1 MSFFSEGRR
10 FLVVGLFLLAAL
22 AAAVVPASA
31 GVNGLNAAITTD
43 TSFIDSGKDVIVH
56 FTLSNDSNQDVYIL
70 SWQTPL
76 AGIESNIF
84 DVRRSGRKVA
94 YTGRLYKRGTPVPQ
108 DYIRI
113 PAGDSVSVDAEL
125 SSIYDITGSGEYSI
139 RYSANVQDALQTD
152 LKAIPAGTNGVLN
165 SNVVF
170 VGVERT
176 EVDTLI
182 AEIAESVAAAPAPY
196 LAPTYVSCS
205 STRQSTLVS
214 ALSNA
219 ESMSLRARNYLSG
232 VPTASRPTDAAF
244 RTWFGAYLASR
255 YSTVQS
261 HFNNIYSAF
270 NTKRVAFYCDCSSSS
285 YAYVYANRP
294 YEIHLCNAF
303 WNAPMTGID
312 SKAGTLIHEMSH
324 FSVVAGTQDYAY
336 GTTACRNLAISNPTR
351 AVSNADSHEYFA
363 ETR

>member
-1 MSFFSEGRR
+1 MSFFTKGRR

-31 GVNGLNAAITTD
+31 GVNGLSAAIATD
-43 TSFIDSGKDVIVH
+43 TNFIDSGEDVTVR
-56 FTLSNDSNQDVYIL
+56 FTLRNDSDQDVYVL

-76 AGIESNIF
+76 AGVESNLF
-84 DVRRSGRKVA
+84 DVRRAGKKVA
-94 YTGRLYKRGTPVPQ
+94 YTGRLYKRATPAPQ

-113 PAGDSVSVDAEL
+113 AAGSSVSADVEL
-125 SSIYDITGSGEYSI
+125 SSVYDIDSSGEYSI
-139 RYSANVQDALQTD
+139 RYRADLQDARTD
-152 LKAIPAGTNGVLN
+152 HKALATGAVLE
-165 SNVVF
+165 SNAVF

-176 EVDTLI
+176 EIDTLI
-182 AEIAESVAAAPAPY
+182 ADIAESVVAAPAPY
-196 LAPTYVSCS
+196 LAPSYVSCS

-261 HFNNIYSAF
+261 HFNNIYSTF
-270 NTKRVAFYCDCSSSS
+270 NTKRVTFYCDCSDSS

-303 WNAPMTGID
+303 WNAPMTGTD
-312 SKAGTLIHEMSH
+312 SKAGTLIHEASH

-336 GTTACRNLAISNPTR
+336 GQTACRSLATSNATR
-351 AVSNADSHEYFA
+351 AVANADSHEYFA